1 MSRFSNSKNNFL
13 KPTLQKCNS
22 ISKAHTIIHK
32 PIEEIIKLAE
42 EIKIEEV
49 IKPVEI
55 VSPVNIEQTVN
66 VEIQNEI
73 KSVEDIIK
81 PVEEIKKDDM
91 TITFN
96 EIYYHVEEKESFSE
110 SNPTVIVKKTSKKD
124 LFKLIVDQV
133 ILNKRKE
140 NINGWVI

>member
-55 VSPVNIEQTVN
+55 VSPVNIEPTVN

-73 KSVEDIIK
+73 KSVE
-81 PVEEIKKDDM
+81 E
-91 TITFN
+91 TN
-96 EIYYHVEEKESFSE
+96 Y
-110 SNPTVIVKKTSKKD
+110 
-124 LFKLIVDQV
+124 
-133 ILNKRKE
+133 
-140 NINGWVI
+140 